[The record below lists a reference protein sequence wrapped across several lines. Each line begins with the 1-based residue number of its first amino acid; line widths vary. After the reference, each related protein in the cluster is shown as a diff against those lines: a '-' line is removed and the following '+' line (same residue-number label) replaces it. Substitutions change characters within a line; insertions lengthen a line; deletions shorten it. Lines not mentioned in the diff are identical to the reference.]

1 MTTAVL
7 PTSRPVVAR
16 RSSASLPAQVGLEVR
31 KSLSTRSG
39 VALVAAA
46 ALLAPAAMSVA
57 VASSAGPLSSPTGP
71 VVVTGMLSVLVLLA
85 LGVLSTAGEWTHG
98 SVQTTYLLEPR
109 RSRVLVAKALAV
121 AAVGAVVAAVA
132 AALAT
137 GVLALF
143 GPSVPFDGVGRAL
156 LVVGIA
162 GAVFALIGAGVG
174 AALGNTPGALTGVY
188 LLNLGVLPLLQT
200 FQPALADDVD
210 PGNAVLDLAQADD
223 QAHAVTVLVVWVA
236 VALVAG
242 AAMTR
247 RRAVQ

>member
-1 MTTAVL
+1 MTAVVL
-7 PTSRPVVAR
+7 PAPRPVAAR
-16 RSSASLPAQVGLEVR
+16 RSGASLPAQVRWEAR

-46 ALLAPAAMSVA
+46 TLLAPAAMVVA
-57 VASSAGPLSSPTGP
+57 AASNTAFLDSATGP

-85 LGVLSTAGEWTHG
+85 LGVLSTAGEWTSG

-109 RSRVLVAKALAV
+109 RFRVLAVKSLAV
-121 AAVGAVVAAVA
+121 AGLGAAVAAVA
-132 AALAT
+132 AVLAS
-137 GVLALF
+137 GVLALME
-143 GPSVPFDGVGRAL
+143 PSLAFAGRAVL
-156 LVVGIA
+156 MVAIA
-162 GAVFALIGAGVG
+162 GGAFALIGAGVG

-200 FQPALADDVD
+200 VKPALADSID
-210 PGNAVLDLAQADD
+210 PGNAVLDLARATEQA
-223 QAHAVTVLVVWVA
+223 QSVAVLVTWVA

>member
-7 PTSRPVVAR
+7 SPPRPVVAR
-16 RSSASLPAQVGLEVR
+16 RASASLPAQVGLEVR

-39 VALVAAA
+39 VALAGAA
-46 ALLAPAAMSVA
+46 ALLAPAAMTVA
-57 VASSAGPLSSPTGP
+57 VAAADGPLTSPTGP

-109 RSRVLVAKALAV
+109 RARVLAAKALAV
-121 AAVGAVVAAVA
+121 AAIGAVVAAVA
-132 AALAT
+132 AGLAAA
-137 GVLALF
+137 VLALF
-143 GPSVPFDGVGRAL
+143 GPAVPFAGIGWTV
-156 LVVGIA
+156 LVVAIA
-162 GAVFALIGAGVG
+162 GAAFTLIGAGVG
-174 AALGNTPGALTGVY
+174 AALGNTPAALTGVY

-200 FQPALADDVD
+200 FKPALADKID
-210 PGNAVLDLAQADD
+210 PGNAVLDLAQEHQ
-223 QAHAVTVLVVWVA
+223 QAQAITVLVVWVA

-242 AAMTR
+242 AVMSR

>member
-1 MTTAVL
+1 MTAAVL
-7 PTSRPVVAR
+7 SPPRPVVAR

-46 ALLAPAAMSVA
+46 ALLAPAAMALA
-57 VASSAGPLSSPTGP
+57 VASADGPLSSPTGP

-121 AAVGAVVAAVA
+121 AAVGAAVAAVA

-143 GPSVPFDGVGRAL
+143 GPAVPFGGVGWAV

-162 GAVFALIGAGVG
+162 GAAFALIGAGVG

-200 FQPALADDVD
+200 FKPALADKID
-210 PGNAVLDLAQADD
+210 PGNAVLSLAQGHQ
-223 QAHAVTVLVVWVA
+223 QAQSITVLVVWVS